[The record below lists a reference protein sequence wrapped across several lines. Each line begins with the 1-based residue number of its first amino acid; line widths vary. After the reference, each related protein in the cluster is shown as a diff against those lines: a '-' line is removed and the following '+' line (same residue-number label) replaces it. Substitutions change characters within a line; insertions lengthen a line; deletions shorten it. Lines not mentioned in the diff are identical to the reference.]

1 MIRMISFN
9 CVVSVCVD
17 FSWLMIEREMDSHSD
32 NHVSFVDVEAYLPSK
47 TTRVKKQN
55 FRKACEP
62 FSLLNGQLLYKA
74 GTNRLLSR
82 GKNRGSEVKNI
93 FSQI

>member
-1 MIRMISFN
+1 
-9 CVVSVCVD
+9 
-17 FSWLMIEREMDSHSD
+17 MIEREMDSHSN
-32 NHVSFVDVEAYLPSK
+32 NHVSFVDVEAYLRNGCDPSAIK
-47 TTRVKKQN
+47 DNKGKKAN